1 MRRRTFLTSIGGA
14 GVVGTAGC
22 LGTGS
27 LSGPDDGDT
36 IDPVTVTTFD
46 APGSDAGEITVPQS
60 GTVTVIDMFATW
72 CGPCKPTIDRLAT
85 ARDRLDVPATFVS
98 VTSEV
103 FDDSFGKDD
112 AVAWWDEHGGPWTVG
127 HDPDSTLMT
136 RLGVTGLPTTVVTDA
151 EGTVVWTHT
160 GEPDAEWVVD
170 AVRSAADRQEK

>member
-1 MRRRTFLTSIGGA
+1 MTMRRRTFLA
-14 GVVGTAGC
+14 GVGSVGATGIAGC

-46 APGSDAGEITVPQS
+46 APGSDAGEMAVPQT

-151 EGTVVWTHT
+151 DSTVVWSHT
-160 GEPDAEWVVD
+160 GEPGAESVVD
-170 AVRSAADRQEK
+170 AVRSAADR